1 MDLRGE
7 QQTLLQTTCEEHG
20 CVEPAGGGA
29 LTVCYL
35 ATHEDWDPHNDDRD
49 GEARYEGDD
58 HRCSEQHAHLPQNL
72 AGLRPWLLAPEG
84 TS

>member
-1 MDLRGE
+1 MAAWNLR
-7 QQTLLQTTCEEHG
+7 
-20 CVEPAGGGA
+20 GGGA

-35 ATHEDWDPHNDDRD
+35 ATHEDWDPHNDDGD